1 MRDAVVL
8 VIPMSMFITFTWQ
21 WPSRSSRGLGGPAP
35 ARVAGG
41 GARAGPAKSES
52 LRDPGSAEPGRRWRC
67 SQPRFAHFRLPLGQ
81 VVVRPARPRVGAGG
95 TSSRA
100 LAPWRS
106 SGARCG
112 TLCRQ
117 RPTAPAHDSARA
129 VRDRC
134 GSAPLCSSLGST
146 LTPHQATRSAT
157 NATPLPPLL
166 ALGGPAR
173 VVVVLAIAPLNN
185 ACPAAAIGRNRQRR
199 GALTASC

>member
-41 GARAGPAKSES
+41 GARAGPVEA
-52 LRDPGSAEPGRRWRC
+52 RAFATQARPRRC
-67 SQPRFAHFRLPLGQ
+67 SQPRFAHFRLPPGQ

-157 NATPLPPLL
+157 NATLL

>member
-41 GARAGPAKSES
+41 GARAGPVEA
-52 LRDPGSAEPGRRWRC
+52 RAFATQARPRRC
-67 SQPRFAHFRLPLGQ
+67 SQPRFAHFRLPPGQ

-157 NATPLPPLL
+157 NATLL

-185 ACPAAAIGRNRQRR
+185 ACPAAALGRHRQRR